1 MSSERRFRGG
11 RLVTLAALALMAGG
25 GAGCADLSRGDP
37 SPIAA
42 DAADAGDAAASGDGP
57 ALSFATDVL
66 PLLAPCATCHV
77 AGGQAGDTSLLFTAD
92 ATATYATV
100 VRLVDTTAPA
110 ASRLLSKAS
119 GNGHGGG
126 AIFLP
131 GSSQYQTI
139 LTWIQQGAPP

>member
-1 MSSERRFRGG
+1 MSSERRPPAWHLFTG
-11 RLVTLAALALMAGG
+11 AALAVAVAAL
-25 GAGCADLSRGDP
+25 GACADLSRGEP
-37 SPIAA
+37 SPPV
-42 DAADAGDAAASGDGP
+42 AADAGDAATDGGDAA

-77 AGGQAGDTSLLFTAD
+77 AGGQAGGTSLLFTAD
-92 ATATYATV
+92 PSASYAAV
-100 VRLVDTTAPA
+100 VRLVDTASPGS
-110 ASRLLSKAS
+110 SRLLSKAS

-131 GSSQYQTI
+131 GSPQYQTI

>member
-1 MSSERRFRGG
+1 MSSERRSPGWRP
-11 RLVTLAALALMAGG
+11 LTVAMLAVAAGG
-25 GAGCADLSRGDP
+25 FVGCADLSRGDP
-37 SPIAA
+37 SPATTP
-42 DAADAGDAAASGDGP
+42 DAGDAATGSDAA
-57 ALSFATDVL
+57 ALSYATDVL
-66 PLLAPCATCHV
+66 PLLAPCMTCHV

-92 ATATYATV
+92 ASASYAAV
-100 VRLVDTTAPA
+100 VRLVDTTSPA